1 MQVAEPLER
10 GLAEDIENDLVSLD
24 SHGISLV
31 LLIFVILYMMVRRTT
46 S

>member
-24 SHGISLV
+24 SYGISLV
-31 LLIFVILYMMVRRTT
+31 LLIFVVLYMMVRRTT